1 MKVGLA
7 PGGNSAML
15 IRVYHKRK
23 SVIKFIHVLKITAFG
38 YREMGK
44 KRFMNF
50 RVEVKKCST
59 VL

>member
-1 MKVGLA
+1 MKVD
-7 PGGNSAML
+7 N
-15 IRVYHKRK
+15 RVYHKRK

-38 YREMGK
+38 YPEMGK

-50 RVEVKKCST
+50 RVEIKKCSA